1 MRKITTFVALGA
13 MRVALACRPRR
24 SAQFKVADHY
34 VNLPTFIR
42 SNIMNTEAFAG
53 GVMKTSSLRHKHV
66 QLDQRKL
73 NRALRILGAR
83 TEAEALDRALSVVVS
98 EDKIDT
104 ALRKAR
110 GKGRIRKVFK

>member
-1 MRKITTFVALGA
+1 
-13 MRVALACRPRR
+13 
-24 SAQFKVADHY
+24 
-34 VNLPTFIR
+34 
-42 SNIMNTEAFAG
+42 
-53 GVMKTSSLRHKHV
+53 MKNSSLRHKHV

-83 TEAEALDRALSVVVS
+83 TETETLDRALSVVVS
-98 EDKIDT
+98 EDEIDT